1 MLKTNIQLTD
11 QKKGTLLAFT
21 AIMFITPDSL
31 FIRLSTIE
39 SWNLIFYRGFIPFF
53 VVFLGLLIIQKGKI
67 ITALINNGWHGI
79 AYAVT
84 FTITNILFVISIEN
98 TSVANTLIMI
108 SLAPMLSAVISLIFL
123 KENPD
128 KKTWIAII
136 ITTLAVIYI
145 FFDSFEKGDMMGNFF
160 GLVCATGLAAGA
172 VIIRSVK
179 QLNLVPS
186 AMMGKLLVALI
197 ALLIFQRFIEF
208 LYSKQNK
215 VWLLR
220 NKGINYDQGSF
231 KLIALVHISWMIS
244 IFYFGLK
251 DLEINHFFIILFLFV
266 TVWMYISNA
275 STLSATF
282 FAIPPFDSS
291 CVGLKTGIGASG
303 LILSI
308 SP

>member
-145 FFDSFEKGDMMGNFF
+145 FFDSFEKGDMKGNFF

-197 ALLIFQRFIEF
+197 ALLFADNLNLEGSDLIIIPTMCIMCVAIPFVLVTLAPRYITAAEVNLFF
-208 LYSKQNK
+208 LLETILGPIW
-215 VWLLR
+215 VWLIIHEQPSMETIIG
-220 NKGINYDQGSF
+220 GIVIISTITAHSF
-231 KLIALVHISWMIS
+231 LT
-244 IFYFGLK
+244 LK
-251 DLEINHFFIILFLFV
+251 
-266 TVWMYISNA
+266 
-275 STLSATF
+275 
-282 FAIPPFDSS
+282 
-291 CVGLKTGIGASG
+291 KT
-303 LILSI
+303 
-308 SP
+308 